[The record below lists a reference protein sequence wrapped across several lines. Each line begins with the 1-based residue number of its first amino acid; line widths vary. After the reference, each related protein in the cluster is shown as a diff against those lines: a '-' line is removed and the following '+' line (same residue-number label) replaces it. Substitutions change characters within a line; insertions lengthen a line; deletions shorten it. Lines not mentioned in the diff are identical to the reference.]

1 MIDLA
6 IIGAGPAGLTA
17 AIYAARAG
25 LNFVVLEQDGV
36 GGGQITASHEIEN
49 YPGVGAL
56 SGEALG
62 DAFRAQAEQLGAE
75 IRFAVIEGIEIL
87 QNGFRLLLEDDVPVE
102 SRTVIAAT
110 GAVPRVLGV
119 PGEAAFA
126 SYCAVCDGAFSAG
139 KEVLVVGG
147 GDTAVEDALYL
158 SSICRKVTVALRR
171 DVFRAAAGRAALLAE
186 KPNVEIWY
194 HTNLKE
200 IRGDSGIQS
209 VLLEQNGVTQEVPM
223 QGVFIAVGVQP
234 VSGWLNSLPL
244 TFSEGYV
251 VADETCKTDVPGLFA
266 AGDLRKKPLRQV
278 VTAVADG
285 ANAVTSA
292 VDYLRYI
299 SSVRKGFL

>member
-6 IIGAGPAGLTA
+6 IIGAGPAGLAA

-25 LNFVVLEQDGV
+25 LNFAVLEQDGV
-36 GGGQITASHEIEN
+36 GGGQITATHEIEN

-87 QNGFRLLLEDDVPVE
+87 QNGFRLLLEDDAPVE

-110 GAVPRVLGV
+110 GAVPKELGI
-119 PGEAAFA
+119 PGEAEFA

-139 KEVLVVGG
+139 KDVLVVGG

-158 SSICRKVTVALRR
+158 SSLCRKVTVALRR
-171 DVFRAAAGRAALLAE
+171 DLFRAAPSRVALLAE
-186 KPNVEIWY
+186 KPNVEVRY

-200 IRGDSGIQS
+200 IWGDTGIQS
-209 VLLEQNGVTQEVPM
+209 ILLEQNGVTQEVPM

-285 ANAVTSA
+285 ANAVASA
-292 VDYLRYI
+292 VDYLQYI